1 MAVDRCIETNQYL
14 NFDTP
19 LATESTSSGPVT
31 QSEKPCERRPS
42 FGEEKPVGAGF
53 HLDDAKRRE

>member
-19 LATESTSSGPVT
+19 LATESTSSGLVT
-31 QSEKPCERRPS
+31 QSEKPCKRRPL

-53 HLDDAKRRE
+53 HLNDAERRE